1 MTTSLPESRP
11 RMTRDLLA
19 CPRCRGALAWAAD
32 AARCESCPAV
42 YPIDDGI
49 PLFLSGD
56 EDELKQRQAAWF
68 DDSEDAEYE
77 ITRPHGTPRFHR
89 WLLAE
94 KFRRSIA
101 SVDGLLPG
109 SVVLSVC
116 AGSGMDAEF
125 LARAGARVIA
135 ADLSLGAA
143 RRARE
148 RAQRYCLAIEPVVAD
163 VERLPFADRSIDLVY
178 VHDGLHHLERPL
190 VGLTEMAR
198 VARRAVS
205 VTEPARAAVTRLSVL
220 AGISGDV
227 EEAGNRVERVKP
239 PAFADELRRDGFD
252 VVRLQRYAMFYR
264 HVPGRSSRALS
275 RPALF
280 PLAQLAFRAG
290 NAILGPIGNK
300 MTLQA
305 VRRR

>member
-1 MTTSLPESRP
+1 MRLRDAHLP
-11 RMTRDLLA
+11 LV
-19 CPRCRGALAWAAD
+19 CPRCHGMLTWSTD
-32 AARCESCPAV
+32 ASRCEACPAV

-49 PLFLSGD
+49 PIFLSGD

-68 DDSEDAEYE
+68 DDGADAEYE

-94 KFRRSIA
+94 KFRRSIT
-101 SVDGLLPG
+101 SIDDLIPG

-125 LARAGARVIA
+125 LARAGAHVIA

-148 RAQRYCLAIEPVVAD
+148 RARRFGVAIEPIVAD
-163 VERLPFADRSIDLVY
+163 VERLPFADGSIDLVY
-178 VHDGLHHLERPL
+178 VHDGLHHLESPL
-190 VGLTEMAR
+190 AGLAEMAR

-220 AGISGDV
+220 LGISGDV
-227 EEAGNRVERVKP
+227 EEAGNRVERVVS
-239 PAFADELRRDGFD
+239 AELEAELRHRGFH
-252 VVRLQRYAMFYR
+252 VVRRQRYAMFYR
-264 HVPGRSSRALS
+264 HEPGRTSRVLS
-275 RPALF
+275 LPGVFQIAKVGF
-280 PLAQLAFRAG
+280 GGANIIVGPL
-290 NAILGPIGNK
+290 GNK
-300 MTLQA
+300 LTLQA